1 MPLFKKIEFYSFC
14 ACTLNLGGLEMRFP
28 NVQSMGAFFWVI
40 YILNRTSGPIFS
52 LLPFFSHKLSNS
64 TILCMNSWQARNTHH
79 SGHWS
84 APLFMFL
91 LPAENSC
98 MRMRNKIKTNCDNHL
113 YMYT

>member
-64 TILCMNSWQARNTHH
+64 TIL
-79 SGHWS
+79 
-84 APLFMFL
+84 L
-91 LPAENSC
+91 LDRALVE
-98 MRMRNKIKTNCDNHL
+98 D
-113 YMYT
+113 

>member
-64 TILCMNSWQARNTHH
+64 TILFTFFFATRHTIGTTGEACIFTAMW
-79 SGHWS
+79 
-84 APLFMFL
+84 
-91 LPAENSC
+91 
-98 MRMRNKIKTNCDNHL
+98 
-113 YMYT
+113 